1 MISKHKIYGW
11 IKYLINKN
19 SLWDKDIL
27 DPCLRDCFSLEKLV
41 FARKI
46 STIVL
51 FVYIRV

>member
-19 SLWDKDIL
+19 SLLDKDIL
-27 DPCLRDCFSLEKLV
+27 DHCLRDCFSLEKPV